1 MISEEDPTRK
11 TLSVAIRKMSK
22 ADRTPETVT
31 RMVSSLQ
38 HDWMFLYVTKE
49 ITDTEAAMSRQLT
62 IQIVRAYSGDRQ
74 AVKLQRKVK
83 QTSVDPTNEEIK
95 AAMGSK
101 TMADMQAVFE
111 KKELSAADVN
121 ASRNYLIF
129 KLLYNT
135 CQRPVHSAV
144 RVVRPTRRSA
154 AANPTYVRQWAFT
167 PPPKFLRLVAE
178 ETAALS
184 LPAPEQVRMCGLPLH
199 GHRQRL
205 FEGIQRVDRLAQQ
218 LEGSSRST
226 TGGRVHLRRRRRSTG
241 SRSGSGRRIRRKVRQ
256 VQLQQPLRVWM
267 RSRTTVTKSGWSNT
281 APLRRS

>member
-1 MISEEDPTRK
+1 MKILEAARSAPARYALVYAGVTALVISVLLGLIYSWTTALLTRHLERSAEHQ
-11 TLSVAIRKMSK
+11 LSVLV
-22 ADRTPETVT
+22 D
-31 RMVSSLQ
+31 
-38 HDWMFLYVTKE
+38 
-49 ITDTEAAMSRQLT
+49 
-62 IQIVRAYSGDRQ
+62 AYEQDDM
-74 AVKLQRKVK
+74 ALLL
-83 QTSVDPTNEEIK
+83 
-95 AAMGSK
+95 